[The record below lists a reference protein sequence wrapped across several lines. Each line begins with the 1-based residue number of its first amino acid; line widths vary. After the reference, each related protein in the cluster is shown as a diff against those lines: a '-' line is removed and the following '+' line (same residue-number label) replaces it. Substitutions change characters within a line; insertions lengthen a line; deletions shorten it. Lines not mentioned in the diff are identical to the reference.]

1 MRIRPTGATQRGMSS
16 FGALLVIVLA
26 LVAAYYVYQ
35 GVTGED
41 EVPTC
46 DTQFEACMKLCR
58 RTATDND
65 AMQTCQK
72 KCDSDAEFC
81 KTAARRNPRK

>member
-1 MRIRPTGATQRGMSS
+1 MRVRAIRVVQRGLNS
-16 FGALLVIVLA
+16 FGALVVIVVA
-26 LVAAYYVYQ
+26 VVAAYYVYQ

-41 EVPTC
+41 EVPSC
-46 DTQFEACMKLCR
+46 DSQFESCMKLCR

-72 KCDSDAEFC
+72 KCEKDVEFC
-81 KTAARRNPRK
+81 KMAAQRNQGK